1 MSYSET
7 YIQQREIT
15 SMSHTI
21 SNARAAG
28 YTPPEALQAMEEGTT
43 LLDRL
48 LREAV
53 TPEEHILL
61 ELIDALVDEEDAF
74 RIRCMNRDPKR
85 SVGKLRD
92 VLRAHLRQMF
102 TGQGFSERR
111 FYAAFHGIEKRM
123 AT

>member
-15 SMSHTI
+15 GMSHTI
-21 SNARAAG
+21 SNARAEG

-48 LREAV
+48 LRAAV
-53 TPEEHILL
+53 TPEEHVLL
-61 ELIDALVDEEDAF
+61 EMIDELVDEEVWRAAT
-74 RIRCMNRDPKR
+74 
-85 SVGKLRD
+85 GKG
-92 VLRAHLRQMF
+92 LRAHLRQMF
-102 TGQGFSERR
+102 TGQGFSERC